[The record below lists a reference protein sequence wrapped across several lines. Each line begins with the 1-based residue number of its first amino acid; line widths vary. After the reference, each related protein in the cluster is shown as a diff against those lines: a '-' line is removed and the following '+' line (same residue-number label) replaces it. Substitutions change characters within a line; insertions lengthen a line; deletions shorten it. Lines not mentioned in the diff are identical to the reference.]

1 MPLTLTTAD
10 IRRLNAGV
18 IVERAAATL
27 PATATT
33 AYFTITG
40 TVRLTGLYGVV
51 TTVCSATVTNLSV
64 VHVPSSP
71 GTVNLTLASTLA
83 IASFAAGTYL
93 GVEGDGTALVGVTG
107 VAAYLGMVTN
117 PELGP
122 GSISLT
128 TSATNTGATRWVLTY
143 VPLESGSLV
152 VAA

>member
-1 MPLTLTTAD
+1 MTVVPAEVRRSTLGIFVGRD
-10 IRRLNAGV
+10 
-18 IVERAAATL
+18 AATL

-33 AYFTITG
+33 AYFTISGG
-40 TVRLTGLYGVV
+40 TIQLTGLFGVV
-51 TTVCSATVTNLSV
+51 TTVCSATATNLSV

-93 GVEGDGTALVGVTG
+93 GVEGDATALVGVTG
-107 VAAYLGMVTN
+107 VAGYLGMVLN
-117 PELGP
+117 PVLGP

-128 TSATNTGATRWVLTY
+128 TSATNTGATRWGLTY
-143 VPLESGSLV
+143 IPLESGATV

>member
-1 MPLTLTTAD
+1 MLTLTPQD
-10 IRRLNAGV
+10 IRRLNTGIV
-18 IVERAAATL
+18 VERAAATL
-27 PATATT
+27 PATTTT

-40 TVRLTGLYGVV
+40 TVQINALYGVV
-51 TTVCSATVTNLSV
+51 TTVCSATATNLSV

-71 GTVNLTLASTLA
+71 GTVNLTLASVLA

-107 VAAYLGMVTN
+107 VAAYLGSITKPV
-117 PELGP
+117 LGP

-128 TSATNTGATRWVLTY
+128 TSATNTGATRWLLAYT
-143 VPLESGSLV
+143 PLESGSTV